1 MPSNFGNA
9 LTFDVIDVPADCPG
23 MKENCKIPGE
33 KFDVRGRSRRR
44 IFIITRVKTPK
55 NVQMCN
61 GRTRWTSVGG
71 GAAKIKKRKHKEQRR
86 RQRRK

>member
-9 LTFDVIDVPADCPG
+9 LTFDVIDVPADCSS

-33 KFDVRGRSRRR
+33 KFDVRGRSRRS
-44 IFIITRVKTPK
+44 IFIITKVKTPK
-55 NVQMCN
+55 NVQMRN

-71 GAAKIKKRKHKEQRR
+71 GGCKDKKAKAQGAETTSAA
-86 RQRRK
+86 